1 MYGLD
6 VFDSWLYDDCR
17 PFDYLH
23 FDVFEKLR
31 EDLDKGYFESL
42 IRTYLLENTHGS
54 FLVAEPRRGLTAE
67 HEEEVCRKLSA
78 FKESLSAEERRKL
91 VE

>member
-6 VFDSWLYDDCR
+6 VFDSWLYDDSR

-23 FDVFEKLR
+23 FDVYEKLR

-42 IRTYLLENTHGS
+42 IRT
-54 FLVAEPRRGLTAE
+54 
-67 HEEEVCRKLSA
+67 
-78 FKESLSAEERRKL
+78 
-91 VE
+91 